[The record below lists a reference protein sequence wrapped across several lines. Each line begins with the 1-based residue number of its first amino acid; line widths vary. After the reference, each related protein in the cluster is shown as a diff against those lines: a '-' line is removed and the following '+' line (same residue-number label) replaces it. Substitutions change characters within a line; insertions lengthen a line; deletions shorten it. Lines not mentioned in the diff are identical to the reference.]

1 MDQGADGCGVLRLSE
16 FDGSFI
22 SKLLARP
29 DANETTGV
37 AFGPDGNLYT
47 AVQLSTNSFI
57 LKYDWRNGALIG
69 AFGPNL
75 TQTSLYGLAFGPDGS
90 CYVCVHDTSTS
101 PFITYILRLDG
112 RTGAVLSKIVPD
124 PSLGLADFYDLAFGP
139 DGNLYVS
146 DMQHGIIQFR
156 GSDGAYLGLLATVP
170 LFPQGI
176 AFGPDGNLYLV
187 RLNGLTSGE
196 VLKFNPKT
204 GEQIATFIPS
214 SNLGLPRNIAFGP
227 DHHLYVTDRLPS
239 SVRRFDETTG
249 DPIDT
254 FSAAPELAPPW
265 FLAFSPMRLQL
276 DLTDSTVHLSWPQSI
291 ANYQLQ
297 STPTL
302 SPPTWTPV
310 DVAPILSNSYFE
322 LNQSLDSSE
331 RFFRLIG
338 Q

>member
-1 MDQGADGCGVLRLSE
+1 MSQGADGSGILRLSE

-22 SKLLARP
+22 SKLFGRP
-29 DANETTGV
+29 DADETTGV

-47 AVQLSTNSFI
+47 AIQRSTNTLI
-57 LKYDWRNGALIG
+57 LKYDWRNAALVG
-69 AFGPNL
+69 PFGSALADAEFWGL
-75 TQTSLYGLAFGPDGS
+75 TFGRDGN
-90 CYVCVHDTSTS
+90 CYVCVHDSSTS
-101 PFITYILRLDG
+101 PFTTYVLRLDG
-112 RTGAVLSKIVPD
+112 RTGAVLSKLAPD
-124 PSLGLADFYDLAFGP
+124 PSLGLGDFYDLTFGP

-146 DMQHGIIQFR
+146 DMQHGIVEFR
-156 GSDGAYLGLLATVP
+156 GSDGTYLGLLAAVP
-170 LFPQGI
+170 IFPQGI

-187 RLNGLTSGE
+187 HLNGISSGE
-196 VLKFNPKT
+196 VLKFNSKT
-204 GEQIATFIPS
+204 GEQIATFIPA
-214 SNLGLPRNIAFGP
+214 SNLGVPRNIAFGP

-249 DPIDT
+249 DPINT

-265 FLAFSPMRLQL
+265 FLAFSPMRLQV

-291 ANYQLQ
+291 TNYQLQ